1 MAEDDLY
8 KHVLHMS
15 RIIDFR
21 FADINHHGNDTADGI
36 R

>member
-1 MAEDDLY
+1 MGEDDLY
-8 KHVLHMS
+8 KHVGHMS
-15 RIIDFR
+15 RIIGLR

>member
-21 FADINHHGNDTADGI
+21 FADTNHHGNDTADGI